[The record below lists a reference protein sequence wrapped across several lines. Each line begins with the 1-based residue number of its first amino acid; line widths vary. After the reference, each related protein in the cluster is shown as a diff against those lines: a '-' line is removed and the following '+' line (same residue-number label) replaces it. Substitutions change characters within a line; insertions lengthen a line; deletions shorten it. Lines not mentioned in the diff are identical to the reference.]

1 MGLLSRTGD
10 FFYALRFLR
19 LLTTPWEKTGA
30 YKMGIIDENGNKL
43 KKPET
48 SEEKSVYNVF
58 HKLVFNIKRLLNK
71 IPFGKSTI
79 ASYLAALYLIKEQ
92 TGISDSKIK
101 KIITE
106 YTGCD
111 ISNYLP
117 ELNEWY
123 LSEDGGI
130 EVGKYTLVRDI
141 ALPKTGE
148 LLAKAESLVEIT
160 EQKQIGSILGHPIFK
175 AKHLKTQQT
184 IYITQEDITR

>member
-30 YKMGIIDENGNKL
+30 YRMGIVDENGKKL

-79 ASYLAALYLIKEQ
+79 ASYLAALYLIKEH
-92 TGISDSKIK
+92 TGLSDSKIK
-101 KIITE
+101 KIIKET
-106 YTGCD
+106 TGCD
-111 ISNYLP
+111 MNDYLP

-123 LSEDGGI
+123 LDESGEI
-130 EVGKYTLVRDI
+130 EIGKYTLVHDI

-148 LLAKAESLVEIT
+148 ILAKANSLIEIT
-160 EQKQIGSILGHPIFK
+160 EQKQIGSILGHAVFK
-175 AKHLKTQQT
+175 GKHLKTQQT
-184 IYITQEDITR
+184 VYVTQEDLTR

>member
-175 AKHLKTQQT
+175 AKHLKTQQI

>member
-30 YKMGIIDENGNKL
+30 YKMGIVDENGKKL

-79 ASYLAALYLIKEQ
+79 ASYLAALYLIKEH
-92 TGISDSKIK
+92 TGLSDSKIK
-101 KIITE
+101 KIIKET
-106 YTGCD
+106 TGCD
-111 ISNYLP
+111 MNDYLP

-123 LSEDGGI
+123 LNESGEI
-130 EVGKYTLVRDI
+130 EIGKYTLVRDV

-148 LLAKAESLVEIT
+148 ILAKAESLVEIT
-160 EQKQIGSILGHPIFK
+160 EQKQVGSILGHAVFK

-184 IYITQEDITR
+184 IFVTQEDIAR